1 MSHVSND
8 TNPIKYHNEHGGYPM
23 LHCNQSSAV
32 IFARCDSL
40 HILHSSVALP
50 THVFVCAGVT
60 GAQATRK
67 RTSGHVPMIDRLTE
81 PPDNSNKTYLCR
93 RAQRMRQSECACTW
107 HRPASTE
114 HCVYLQLSSGCM
126 PAAGFLL
133 LCTVSSHA
141 AS

>member
-1 MSHVSND
+1 
-8 TNPIKYHNEHGGYPM
+8 M

-67 RTSGHVPMIDRLTE
+67 RNSRHVPMMVGSLSHRTTLTRHIFVVV
-81 PPDNSNKTYLCR
+81 L
-93 RAQRMRQSECACTW
+93 
-107 HRPASTE
+107 
-114 HCVYLQLSSGCM
+114 SGC
-126 PAAGFLL
+126 GR
-133 LCTVSSHA
+133 VSVRALGIDQFHCFN
-141 AS
+141 